1 MRIQWLVGGAT
12 LKTETSGVDGSAQQN
27 LSSLLQLQVE
37 QKQLLVTCRAALLHQ
52 DGAELLAWSSSLQL
66 LVHCEHDL

>member
-12 LKTETSGVDGSAQQN
+12 LKTETSDVDGSVQQN
-27 LSSLLQLQVE
+27 ISSLLQLQVE

-52 DGAELLAWSSSLQL
+52 DGAELLARNSSLQL
-66 LVHCEHDL
+66 LVHCEYDL